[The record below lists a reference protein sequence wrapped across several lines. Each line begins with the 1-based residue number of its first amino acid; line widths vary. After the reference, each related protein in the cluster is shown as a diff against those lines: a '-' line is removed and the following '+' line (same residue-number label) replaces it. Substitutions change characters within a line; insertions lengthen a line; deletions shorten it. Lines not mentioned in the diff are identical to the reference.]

1 MVSSDISE
9 WELAGLRVMER
20 TGVFEGFA
28 IEEET
33 EGEIVF
39 RSVFFKIPYPYTS
52 GKIRKALLNFAVE
65 LEKAGF
71 RNNGQL
77 DFNWIEAV
85 DMNDFAFAEHDASM
99 QLARIEEEEHV
110 HGDRIDLTQ
119 AKEAIGKILKMP
131 K

>member
-1 MVSSDISE
+1 
-9 WELAGLRVMER
+9 MEG
-20 TGVFEGFA
+20 TGAFEGFA
-28 IEEET
+28 VEEET
-33 EGEIVF
+33 DGEILF

-52 GKIRKALLNFAVE
+52 GKIRKALLNFAVA

-85 DMNDFAFAEHDASM
+85 DMNDFAFAEHDASI
-99 QLARIEEEEHV
+99 QVARIEEEERA

-119 AKEAIGKILKMP
+119 AREAIGRILKMP
-131 K
+131 